1 MEIETQEWYIHLIE
15 ELKAIIIE
23 SSFTARWSLI
33 EGYHTLGQR
42 LLDEFD
48 NFKRHKI
55 YGRQIT
61 TLVSESLGKS
71 ERTIERAVRFAKKYP
86 DLSLLPEGKN
96 ISWHQVCHKYL
107 PELTQ
112 TDESDKKTKD
122 DFFEVICPKCHY
134 KFQIKTDS
142 VNIDKK
148 EGR

>member
-1 MEIETQEWYIHLIE
+1 MGEIETQEWYIHLIE

-55 YGRQIT
+55 YGKQIT

-71 ERTIERAVRFAKKYP
+71 ERTIERAVQFARQYP
-86 DLSLLPEGKN
+86 DLNLLPEGKN
-96 ISWHQVCHKYL
+96 TSWHQIVNKYL
-107 PELTQ
+107 PEKK
-112 TDESDKKTKD
+112 EDKKEQIKD
-122 DFFEVICPKCHY
+122 SSVISVICPRCGHQ
-134 KFQIKTDS
+134 FQVDI
-142 VNIDKK
+142 KK

>member
-1 MEIETQEWYIHLIE
+1 MQEIETQEWYIHLIE
-15 ELKAIIIE
+15 QCQAIITE
-23 SSFTARWSLI
+23 AGFHSRWSLI

-86 DLSLLPEGKN
+86 DLNLLPEGKN
-96 ISWHQVCHKYL
+96 TSWHAICHKYL
-107 PELTQ
+107 GKPK
-112 TDESDKKTKD
+112 DKEEGETRED

-134 KFQIKTDS
+134 KFQIK
-142 VNIDKK
+142 K
-148 EGR
+148 